1 MVCYFMQFSIAS
13 RVQVP
18 YGYSPVLAVNADTLE
33 TTGPL
38 VSKFLE
44 ASSKGWQDFVN
55 DPEACAAQVCSSS
68 ALNLYYF
75 NWLFPG
81 ACDESSLLHVEG
93 MLRMCAVAPTPRLP
107 KLR

>member
-1 MVCYFMQFSIAS
+1 MVLVQRYSDNCVHVRDITLCYFMQVSITS

-33 TTGPL
+33 TTRPL

-55 DPEACAAQVCSSS
+55 EPQACAAQVCSLS
-68 ALNLYYF
+68 ALNL
-75 NWLFPG
+75 
-81 ACDESSLLHVEG
+81 
-93 MLRMCAVAPTPRLP
+93 
-107 KLR
+107 